1 MAPLPLLPIVTWS
14 YKLNIYILYTQPIR
28 FIIIDFCPCL
38 LRHKLEE
45 KLQTKIYFCSPLSIQ
60 LSFPGLLISSCGYK
74 LLSMSFH
81 FYMKGSLKYFL

>member
-45 KLQTKIYFCSPLSIQ
+45 KLQTKLKPLG
-60 LSFPGLLISSCGYK
+60 FETPNLIGKKASNITK
-74 LLSMSFH
+74 
-81 FYMKGSLKYFL
+81 